1 MANQNKL
8 KAYVRYDGTGRV
20 IAGGPILQRFKPKV
34 GNWVE
39 IDASECCN
47 YVPTT
52 TTTTTATPTTT
63 TTTSTS
69 TSTTSTTTT
78 AAPVAFL
85 DVLNT
90 SEDITVSSV
99 TVNGVPTVVSGCCIP
114 STPGVGGVLST
125 TQSGSCTIVVSYSSP
140 IGNQSIKVTQ
150 SGGGVQCQNVI
161 AGGGTLTF
169 TGVNVAGFQNPVIE
183 AQIITC

>member
-52 TTTTTATPTTT
+52 TTTTTT
-63 TTTSTS
+63 
-69 TSTTSTTTT
+69 
-78 AAPVAFL
+78 
-85 DVLNT
+85 
-90 SEDITVSSV
+90 
-99 TVNGVPTVVSGCCIP
+99 
-114 STPGVGGVLST
+114 
-125 TQSGSCTIVVSYSSP
+125 SSP
-140 IGNQSIKVTQ
+140 NDFLTTLSGDNLVTL
-150 SGGGVQCQNVI
+150 SGDS
-161 AGGGTLTF
+161 
-169 TGVNVAGFQNPVIE
+169 
-183 AQIITC
+183 IITL